1 MQYFIQR
8 HTTGGAMNKAL
19 ESMKVKRV
27 YRDSRG
33 IQYAE
38 MVNGQIIRV
47 EPKEKR

>member
-1 MQYFIQR
+1 
-8 HTTGGAMNKAL
+8 MNKTL

-38 MVNGQIIRV
+38 LVNGQIVRV
-47 EPKEKR
+47 VQKEKK